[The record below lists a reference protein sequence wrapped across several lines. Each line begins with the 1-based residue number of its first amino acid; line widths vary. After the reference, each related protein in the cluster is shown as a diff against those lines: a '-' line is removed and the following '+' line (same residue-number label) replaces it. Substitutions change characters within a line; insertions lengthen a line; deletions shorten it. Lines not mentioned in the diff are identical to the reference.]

1 MSHMPHKRS
10 ENFGYTYNIHPT
22 LSPNKNFRAS
32 VIEAAFSGCGGSG
45 QLWDCE
51 AGVQRGGRHQLRHE
65 DSLQEETAEE
75 GRHFWKS
82 CPQEKRKWRL

>member
-1 MSHMPHKRS
+1 MLEYLVHKVS
-10 ENFGYTYNIHPT
+10 YIFHPT
-22 LSPNKNFRAS
+22 LSPEKTVF
-32 VIEAAFSGCGGSG
+32 EAAFSGGSGPG